1 MINFT
6 ECAIICFANS
16 SYSNGAA
23 RLKRTAQEHN
33 FKGELFIFTDEEQVP
48 CPLHT
53 QNPYAFKT
61 FIFERVKNLGYKKI
75 LWLDSS
81 VYLIKNID
89 NIFELIEKDGY
100 LMQEAGHYVGTWAN
114 DKCLN
119 YFNINR
125 DEAMNMLMYGNAG
138 LLGLNF
144 DNQVANEFFNK
155 WHQASKDGIFIG
167 KWNNNDKTESKDERC
182 KGHRHDMTCG
192 SIIANQLGMKY
203 HSGNTILQYAAPEV
217 EPLNETIVFKAQG
230 IN

>member
-16 SYSNGAA
+16 SYSKGAQ
-23 RLKRTAQEHN
+23 RLRQSVKEHD
-33 FKGELFIFTDEEQVP
+33 FKGEMFIFTDETQVP
-48 CPLHT
+48 CPSHLN
-53 QNPYAFKT
+53 NPYAFKT

-89 NIFELIEKDGY
+89 HIFEIIDKDGY

-125 DEAMNMLMYGNAG
+125 DEAINMLMYGNAG

-144 DNQVANEFFNK
+144 ENQTANEFFNK

-167 KWNNNDKTESKDERC
+167 KWNNNDKTESEDERC

-203 HSGNTILQYAAPEV
+203 HLGNEILMYGAPED

>member
-16 SYSNGAA
+16 SYSKGAA
-23 RLKRTAQEHN
+23 RLRETAEQHE
-33 FKGELFIFTDEEQVP
+33 FKGELFIFTDESQVP
-48 CPLHT
+48 CPTHLE
-53 QNPYAFKT
+53 NPYSFKT

-75 LWLDSS
+75 LWVDSS

-89 NIFELIEKDGY
+89 HIFELIDKDGY

-119 YFNINR
+119 YFRIER
-125 DEAMNMLMYGNAG
+125 DQAMNMLMYGNAG

-144 DNQVANEFFNK
+144 ENEIAIEFFNK

-167 KWNNNDKTESKDERC
+167 KWNNNDKTESEDERC

-192 SIIANQLGMKY
+192 SIIANQLKMKY
-203 HSGNTILQYAAPEV
+203 HSGQNILMYGAPED
-217 EPLNETIVFKAQG
+217 EALNDTIVFKAQG